1 MIGSLKMNAPPT
13 TSETADPPRPTT
25 QSVLLRSIVAG
36 GRVTRRDS
44 MPGMITS
51 QSLDWPGVL
60 LEAGKN
66 DVAAVDDVVG
76 DRHYLS
82 LNVDTKPLTLEV
94 KGATGFR
101 QFTIPPLSVWVSP
114 GSDPLTMRLNSALR
128 YLRVAIDTLHLGRL
142 MGGPSADD
150 VPPVRLRRTFGVAA
164 PQIARLMLTLRDEA
178 DSRNP
183 GGLAVVEA
191 VTTALGHLLVRY
203 AGVERARPL
212 RVRGGLSSVAR
223 RRVLELI
230 DAHLDARLTVDMLA
244 REVGLSPAHFA
255 RAFKETIGRAPHQ
268 YLLELRLE
276 RARRLLELC
285 GADLSDVA
293 QRMGFADQ
301 AHFTRLFKRAYR
313 ITPGALMRQWQC

>member
-1 MIGSLKMNAPPT
+1 MLAPLKQPA
-13 TSETADPPRPTT
+13 T
-25 QSVLLRSIVAG
+25 QSVLLQSIISG

-44 MPGMITS
+44 VPAMLTS
-51 QSLDWPGVL
+51 QALDWPGVL

-101 QFTIPPLSVWVSP
+101 AFTIPPLSVWVSP
-114 GSDPLTMRLNSALR
+114 GHDPLTMRLDSALR

-142 MGGPSADD
+142 MGPSPDEAE
-150 VPPVRLRRTFGVAA
+150 PLRLLRAYGVAA
-164 PQIARLMLTLRDEA
+164 PQIARLMLTLKDEA
-178 DSRNP
+178 DSGNP

-191 VTTALGHLLVRY
+191 VTTALGHLLVRH
-203 AGVERARPL
+203 AGVERTRPL
-212 RVRGGLSSVAR
+212 RVRGGLSGAAR
-223 RRVLELI
+223 RRVLEMI
-230 DAHLDARLTVDMLA
+230 DARLDARLTVEMLA

-255 RAFKETIGRAPHQ
+255 RAFKETMGRAPHQ
-268 YLLELRLE
+268 YLLWLRLE

-285 GADLSDVA
+285 GADLSDIA
-293 QRMGFADQ
+293 QRTGFADQ
-301 AHFTRLFKRAYR
+301 AHFTRFFKRAYR
-313 ITPGALMRQWQC
+313 ITPGALVRQWQC

>member
-1 MIGSLKMNAPPT
+1 MLTPLKQPA
-13 TSETADPPRPTT
+13 T
-25 QSVLLRSIVAG
+25 QSVLLQSIISG

-44 MPGMITS
+44 VPAVPTS
-51 QSLDWPGVL
+51 QALDWPGVL

-94 KGATGFR
+94 KGSTGFR
-101 QFTIPPLSVWVSP
+101 AFTIPPLSAWVSP
-114 GSDPLTMRLNSALR
+114 GHDPLTMRLNSALR

-142 MGGPSADD
+142 MGRSPDDD
-150 VPPVRLRRTFGVAA
+150 VQPVRLRRTYGVAA

-178 DSRNP
+178 DNRNP

-191 VTTALGHLLVRY
+191 VTTALGHLLVRH

-212 RVRGGLSSVAR
+212 RVRGGLSGVAK

-230 DAHLDARLTVDMLA
+230 DARLDARLTVDMLA
-244 REVGLSPAHFA
+244 SEVGLSPAHFA
-255 RAFKETIGRAPHQ
+255 RAFRETMGQAPHQ
-268 YLLELRLE
+268 YLLGLRLE

-285 GADLSDVA
+285 GAELSDIA
-293 QRMGFADQ
+293 QRTGFADQ

>member
-1 MIGSLKMNAPPT
+1 MRINMLTPLQQ
-13 TSETADPPRPTT
+13 TAT
-25 QSVLLRSIVAG
+25 QSVLLQSIISG

-44 MPGMITS
+44 VPAMPTT
-51 QSLDWPGVL
+51 QALDWPGVL

-66 DVAAVDDVVG
+66 DVAAVEDVVG
-76 DRHYLS
+76 DRHYVS
-82 LNVDTKPLTLEV
+82 LNVDTQPLTLEV
-94 KGATGFR
+94 KGSTGFR
-101 QFTIPPLSVWVSP
+101 AFTIPPLSAWVSP
-114 GSDPLTMRLNSALR
+114 GHDPLTMRLNSALR

-142 MGGPSADD
+142 MGRSPDDD
-150 VPPVRLRRTFGVAA
+150 VQPVRLRRTYGVAA

-178 DSRNP
+178 DNRNP

-191 VTTALGHLLVRY
+191 VTTALGHLLVRH

-212 RVRGGLSSVAR
+212 RVRGGLSGVAK

-230 DAHLDARLTVDMLA
+230 AAQLDARLTVEMLA

-255 RAFKETIGRAPHQ
+255 RAFRETMGQAPHQ
-268 YLLELRLE
+268 YLLGLRLE

-293 QRMGFADQ
+293 QRTGFADQ
-301 AHFTRLFKRAYR
+301 AHFTRLFKRAYG
-313 ITPGALMRQWQC
+313 ITPGALTRQWQC